1 MARNLNPA
9 LIAPRTV
16 MVLCFLLCLLAAA
29 GMPRL
34 TLSSDTRVFF
44 APGGA
49 ELGKLQDF
57 EHKYGQNNSV
67 LMVVWAGGKPVME
80 PAVLAAIGD
89 LAARAWKL
97 PHSTRVE
104 SLTNFP
110 RVVADA
116 DSFSVD
122 ELVPRPGDVDAG
134 RAAEIARIA
143 LDDPLIRD
151 RLIAADGKAAGVLV
165 NFNLP
170 VEGSVAVRE
179 IIAASRALAA
189 DIEKAHPGVE
199 VKVTGNVILM
209 GTFSEAA
216 MSDAAVLI
224 PASLAV
230 TALMMVV
237 FVRSIRPSLAI
248 LTLLALSSAA
258 AMGLAGWQ
266 NHVINTATVA
276 APIIIMT
283 VNMAAAV
290 RLVTT
295 AMGALGRGLGKEEA
309 IREAVGL
316 NLWPITLTNLTTI
329 VGFLSMNLADAP
341 PLRDLGNIVAL
352 GICIAYVFTF
362 TWLPAMLMAMPL
374 APAAEKSE
382 RVMVRLGYFV
392 NRYYRPLFFFC
403 GAIVAASGIWLDRIT
418 LDDDFARYFDQR
430 FEYRRASDFAEE
442 HLTGLNIIEFDVGSG
457 RENGVYDPAY
467 QRKLA
472 EFVTWLRA
480 QPHVVSVL
488 AISDIAQRIGEAV
501 NAGRSGGHAAIP
513 DDPDG
518 IAQYFLLYELSLP
531 YGASLSDQINVSRS
545 SSRVTAVLRHAK
557 SSEIRVLN
565 QSAQTWL
572 AANAP
577 PAMQAE
583 GISINV
589 LFSNL
594 SWVNIRSM
602 IGSTIISMLVIA
614 LVVAAAL
621 RSVTYGFL
629 SILTNILPSI
639 VGFGLWGLLIG
650 QIGLAA
656 SVITAMTIGLVV
668 DDTIYFL
675 IMYQAAR
682 KRGLTSEEAISE
694 VFATVGVAMLVI
706 TASLTVGFGVLVFSG
721 FEVNRSL
728 GAQTSLVIL
737 ANLFIDWFML
747 PPMLR
752 FMHDRK
758 ASRAASAH
766 MKHMKEAVVNDKV
779 AT

>member
-1 MARNLNPA
+1 
-9 LIAPRTV
+9 
-16 MVLCFLLCLLAAA
+16 
-29 GMPRL
+29 
-34 TLSSDTRVFF
+34 
-44 APGGA
+44 
-49 ELGKLQDF
+49 
-57 EHKYGQNNSV
+57 
-67 LMVVWAGGKPVME
+67 
-80 PAVLAAIGD
+80 
-89 LAARAWKL
+89 
-97 PHSTRVE
+97 
-104 SLTNFP
+104 
-110 RVVADA
+110 
-116 DSFSVD
+116 
-122 ELVPRPGDVDAG
+122 
-134 RAAEIARIA
+134 
-143 LDDPLIRD
+143 
-151 RLIAADGKAAGVLV
+151 
-165 NFNLP
+165 
-170 VEGSVAVRE
+170 
-179 IIAASRALAA
+179 
-189 DIEKAHPGVE
+189 
-199 VKVTGNVILM
+199 
-209 GTFSEAA
+209 
-216 MSDAAVLI
+216 
-224 PASLAV
+224 
-230 TALMMVV
+230 
-237 FVRSIRPSLAI
+237 
-248 LTLLALSSAA
+248 
-258 AMGLAGWQ
+258 
-266 NHVINTATVA
+266 
-276 APIIIMT
+276 
-283 VNMAAAV
+283 
-290 RLVTT
+290 
-295 AMGALGRGLGKEEA
+295 
-309 IREAVGL
+309 
-316 NLWPITLTNLTTI
+316 
-329 VGFLSMNLADAP
+329 
-341 PLRDLGNIVAL
+341 
-352 GICIAYVFTF
+352 
-362 TWLPAMLMAMPL
+362 MLMAMPL

-557 SSEIRVLN
+557 SSEIRALN
-565 QSAQTWL
+565 QSAQAWL

-614 LVVAAAL
+614 FVVAAAL

-682 KRGLTSEEAISE
+682 KRGLTSEEAINE

-758 ASRAASAH
+758 AFRAASAH